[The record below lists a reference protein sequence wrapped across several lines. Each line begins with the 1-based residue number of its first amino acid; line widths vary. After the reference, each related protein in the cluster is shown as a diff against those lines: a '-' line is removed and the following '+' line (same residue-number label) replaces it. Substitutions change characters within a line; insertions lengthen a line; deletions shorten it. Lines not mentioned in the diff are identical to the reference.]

1 MKRNLFKRIISALI
15 AVVMVLSL
23 CSCGNR
29 EASANAEANNEAAKQ
44 HVFSYADVDLGID
57 FNNVGIMGMDYVN
70 DRVYAV
76 IQDYSGNYSAA
87 GGARAVIMPSI
98 GVEEGVVEEGAV
110 EEFVYSGP
118 TYLLVSAKLDGSD
131 KKESVLDMGEG
142 DNQNSYMNRVLFRE
156 DGNVFGV
163 LESYVEDY
171 SDPSNPLF
179 LTKNYLFRWDAEGTL
194 VWRKDISEYVGEV
207 EYYYPRDMFI
217 MEDGSIAFFSY
228 EGLGA
233 NVDENGNMIAKI
245 EMDPDQASHM
255 GNIFRKNDGT
265 IYMTSYNDEYTKMF
279 INTLDVRTGVQ
290 GEKTELPGNIMNYTF
305 YQGASSDF
313 TLVDNKGVYAY
324 NIGDEEPVKIMD
336 YINSDLPTTYL
347 SNIVIIDAD
356 HLLASYNDQ
365 SDWNMHVSYMTK
377 VDPKDVPDKK
387 AIVLGCFYLDYN
399 VRKRVIDFN
408 KSNTEYRITVK
419 DYSSYST
426 MEDYSAGYTKF
437 NNDVI
442 SGQIPDII
450 IANSEMD
457 VNNYINKGILADISE
472 MIANDEELSKVEL
485 IPNVVEALS
494 VDGKMYTLVPSFSIR
509 SLVGKTSVLGDRT
522 QWNMAEFMD
531 FAASLPEGTTAF
543 NPEMLRDSFLYEV
556 MNFLGSDFVD
566 PVTGKCNFDSAEF
579 ISLLE
584 YAKTLPAELSED
596 YWMNYDYSL
605 YETMYRENKAIL
617 MEVYM
622 SSISDLKYQLKGQ
635 MGEEVT
641 FIGFPTEEGN
651 GSVIMLSSNAFA
663 ISAKSANKDGAWEF
677 IRYYLTEEYQKSGEF
692 YEFPIVKSAFEEKAK
707 EATGKSYWIDENG
720 EKVEYDD
727 YYYMGGEEIIL
738 EPFTQEEV
746 DEICE
751 FIYSVK
757 KVNKFDN
764 NIRNIINEEAQ
775 SFFEGQKSAQEVAQ
789 IIQSRAQIFVDENR

>member
-1 MKRNLFKRIISALI
+1 MKRNVFKRIVSALI

-44 HVFSYADVDLGID
+44 HVFSYEDVDLGID
-57 FNNVGIMGMDYVN
+57 LNNVGIMGMDYVN

-76 IQDYSGNYSAA
+76 IQDYTGSYAAA
-87 GGARAVIMPSI
+87 GGARMVVMPSV
-98 GVEEGVVEEGAV
+98 GVEDGVVEEGAV
-110 EEFVYSGP
+110 EEIVYNGP
-118 TYLLVSAKLDGSD
+118 TYVLVSAKIDGSD
-131 KKESVLDMGEG
+131 RKETVLDMGEG
-142 DNQNSYMNRVLFRE
+142 DTQNSYMNRVLFRE

-163 LESYVEDY
+163 LEAYIEDY
-171 SDPSNPLF
+171 SDPDNPIF
-179 LTKNYLFRWDAEGTL
+179 MSKNYLFRWDAEGNL
-194 VWRKDISEYVGEV
+194 LWRKDMSEYVGEV

-217 MEDGSIAFFSY
+217 MEDNSLVFFSY

-233 NVDENGNMIAKI
+233 NVDENGNLIAKI
-245 EMDPDQASHM
+245 EMDPDKAAHM
-255 GNIFRKNDGT
+255 GTIFRKNDGT
-265 IYMTSYNDEYTKMF
+265 TYMTSYNEEYTKMY
-279 INTLDVRTGVQ
+279 ICSLDVRTGEQ
-290 GEKTELPGNIMNYTF
+290 GEKIELPGNIMNYTF
-305 YQGASSDF
+305 YQGASADF

-324 NIGDEEPVKIMD
+324 NIGDEEPVMIMD
-336 YINSDLPTTYL
+336 YINSDLPATYL
-347 SNIVIIDAD
+347 NNIVIIDD
-356 HLLASYNDQ
+356 EHIMASYNDQ
-365 SDWNMHVSYMTK
+365 SDWKMHVAYMTK
-377 VDPKDVPDKK
+377 VAPEDVPDKK
-387 AIVLGCFYLDYN
+387 TLVLGCFYLDYN

-408 KSNTEYRITVK
+408 KSNPEYRISVR
-419 DYSSYST
+419 DYSSYAT
-426 MEDYSAGYTKF
+426 MEDYNAGYTKF

-450 IANSEMD
+450 LVGSDMD
-457 VNNYINKGILADISE
+457 VNNYINKGILADIGE
-472 MIANDEELSKVEL
+472 MIANDEELSKLEL
-485 IPNVVEALS
+485 IPNVVEAFS

-509 SLVGKTSVLGDRT
+509 SLVGKTSVLGDRQ
-522 QWNMAEFMD
+522 QWNMAEFME

-543 NPEMLRDSFLYEV
+543 NPEMLRDSFLYQV

-566 PVTGKCNFDSAEF
+566 PVSGKCHFDSSEF
-579 ISLLE
+579 ISILE
-584 YAKTLPAELSED
+584 YAKTLPAEFSED
-596 YWMNYDYSL
+596 YWVDYDYSL
-605 YETMYRENKAIL
+605 YETMYRDNKAIL

-622 SSISDLKYQLKGQ
+622 STINDLKYQLKGQ

-641 FIGFPTEEGN
+641 FIGFPTAEGN
-651 GSVIMLSSNAFA
+651 GSVIMMSSNAFA
-663 ISAKSANKDGAWEF
+663 ISAKSAYKDGAWEF
-677 IRYYLTEEYQKSGEF
+677 VRHYLTEDYQKSGEF
-692 YEFPIVKSAFEEKAK
+692 YDFPIVKSVFEEKAK

-727 YYYMGGEEIIL
+727 YYYIGGEEIIL

-746 DEICE
+746 DAICE